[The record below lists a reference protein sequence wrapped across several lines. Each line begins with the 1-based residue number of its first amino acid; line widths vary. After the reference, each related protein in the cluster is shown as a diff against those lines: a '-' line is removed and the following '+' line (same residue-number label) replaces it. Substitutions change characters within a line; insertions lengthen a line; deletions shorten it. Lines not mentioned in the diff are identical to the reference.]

1 MQPGFRTHNVV
12 IVGGG
17 FGGLNAAMALRK
29 APAQVTLLDRNNYHL
44 FQPLLYQV
52 ATGSLSPGDI
62 TATLRPLFRDDKNIT
77 TLLAEVADI
86 DLANRRLILK
96 DGELA
101 YDTLVLAPGSG
112 PSYFGHDEWADV
124 APPLKSIENA
134 TEIRRRWLLAFEN
147 AERETDSHN
156 RRRWLTFVI
165 VGAGPTGV
173 ELAGALGEIARD
185 TLRGDFRT
193 VRPEEARIWVLEA
206 EDRILPAFPERL
218 AWAAERELAGLGVQT
233 LTGARVTSVERDGVT
248 FDIHGEQQK
257 IEGQRIEARTIIWA
271 AGVKPSPLARSLE
284 RAGARLER
292 GRVVVRRDCTLPGHP
307 EVFVIGDLA
316 HFSHGLRAPL
326 PGLAPVAL
334 QQGRFVGRVIKA
346 RLEKRRAPGRF
357 KYYDK
362 GDLAVIGRG
371 KAVGVVSGK
380 MLEGMPA
387 WLAWVFV
394 HLAYIIGF
402 ENRLLIFIQWA
413 FYYVTYNRRA
423 RIITRTGEPA
433 ATRAELQGEPPK
445 AA

>member
-1 MQPGFRTHNVV
+1 MRPEFRAHEVV
-12 IVGGG
+12 VVGGG

-29 APAQVTLLDRNNYHL
+29 APAHVTLLDRNNYHL

-77 TLLAEVADI
+77 TLLAEVTGI
-86 DLANRRLILK
+86 DLDARRLILK

-112 PSYFGHDEWADV
+112 PSYFGHDEWADA
-124 APPLKSIENA
+124 APPLKTIENA

-147 AERETDSHN
+147 AEREPD
-156 RRRWLTFVI
+156 RRKRCRWLTFVI

-185 TLRGDFRT
+185 TLKGDFRN
-193 VRPEEARIWVLEA
+193 VRPEEAQIWVLDA
-206 EDRILPAFPERL
+206 LPRILPAFPERL
-218 AWAAERELAGLGVQT
+218 AQAAERELAGLGVRT
-233 LTGARVTSVERDGVT
+233 LTGAKVVSVERDAVT
-248 FDIHGEQQK
+248 VEIHG
-257 IEGQRIEARTIIWA
+257 GTRRIEARTIIWA
-271 AGVKPSPLARSLE
+271 AGVQPSPLARSLE

-292 GRVVVRRDCTLPGHP
+292 GRVVVGRDCSLPGHP

-316 HFSHGLRAPL
+316 HFSHGLKAPL
-326 PGLAPVAL
+326 PGLAAVAM
-334 QQGRFVGRVIKA
+334 QQGEFAGRLIKA
-346 RLEKRRAPGRF
+346 RLEKKRAPGRF

-362 GDLAVIGRG
+362 GNLAVVGRG
-371 KAVGVVSGK
+371 KAVGEVRGK

-394 HLAYIIGF
+394 HLAYMIGF
-402 ENRLLIFIQWA
+402 ENRLLILIQWA
-413 FYYVTYNRRA
+413 FSYVTFSRRA
-423 RIITRTGEPA
+423 RIITGAGETA
-433 ATRAELQGEPPK
+433 AASWPERRREPPR